1 MRRGGLSFP
10 DLLSSPSSARRVAR
24 AAVTRAAAALA
35 LSLNVCAAAA
45 AADRPPVVIQ
55 HVDAFIAHQTGAALW
70 WIGSRNLE
78 LVVGFDGTGALSLQR
93 MSNPTTGRSWD
104 ITPASDVGLTAGPD
118 RLTLA
123 ASGGTTL
130 VNVETR
136 ASEFGVVL
144 TFNFEYRA
152 QRLLVSRVYA
162 CYAGSPT
169 IETWTR
175 IASTGG
181 DGTPVTDLAAWRI
194 TMPLGHVR
202 WLGGLRGDSAGGT
215 VEDAFVVA
223 DRDLEPGERIDLGA
237 EGRSSETFVP
247 LVVVNGDR
255 DQFFGGLMWSGAW
268 HAALE
273 RADARLRVTLDFPGV
288 VTTVTP
294 ARPLELPHAFFGIN
308 ARSDTDESGALHQ
321 FILRGIR
328 RGRPFQPLVTYN
340 TWFTYGTTINED
352 AMVAEMDRAAS
363 LGVEL
368 FVIDAGWYFGAGMNS
383 DFDFESGLGSWRAD
397 PDRFPSGLASLSD
410 YAHGAGMKF
419 GLWVEPERVA
429 LSTIDAPG
437 LAREPWLAT
446 RNGDYGAL
454 NVAQICLARREARQW
469 VFDRLVALIEE
480 VHPDYL
486 KWDNNGWINCNRPDH
501 GHGATDGNLTHVQA
515 LYGLLDDLR
524 QRYPDLLIENVSGG
538 GSRIDFGLLAYTD
551 VAWMDDRT
559 SPAAHVRHNIE
570 GLTFAFPPAY
580 LLSFLI
586 DADGEPVAGADDL
599 PLLTRSRGAGILGL
613 TYRTELLDPLTASL
627 LAIQVNE
634 YKGYRDTITRA
645 NATLLTLQTPYD
657 DSGWDVLEELTD
669 DAATAL
675 IFGFRTEQNDD
686 RLLVRPR
693 GLIPEADYDVTSV
706 DTGPL
711 GTARGDVLMSDGI
724 ELNHGGGSSRA
735 HVLVLQARN

>member
-1 MRRGGLSFP
+1 
-10 DLLSSPSSARRVAR
+10 
-24 AAVTRAAAALA
+24 VTGAAAALA
-35 LSLNVCAAAA
+35 LVLMAGAPAG
-45 AADRPPVVIQ
+45 AADRPPVVVQ
-55 HVDAFIAHQTGAALW
+55 RGDAFLAHQTGANLW
-70 WIGSRNLE
+70 WIGSANLE
-78 LVVGFDGTGALSLQR
+78 LIVGFDPTGALSLQR
-93 MSNPTTGRSWD
+93 VSNPTTGRSWD
-104 ITPASDVGLTAGPD
+104 ITPASDVGLTAGTD
-118 RLTLA
+118 RVTL
-123 ASGGTTL
+123 ASGGATTL

-152 QRLLVSRVYA
+152 RRLLVSRVYA

-175 IASTGG
+175 IASAGG
-181 DGTPVTDLAAWRI
+181 DATQVTDLVAWRM

-223 DRDLEPGERIDLGA
+223 DRDLDPGERIDLGA

-247 LVVVNGDR
+247 LVVVGGEHDE
-255 DQFFGGLMWSGAW
+255 FFGGLMWSGAW

-294 ARPLELPHAFFGIN
+294 ARPLELPHAFFGITG
-308 ARSDTDESGALHQ
+308 RSAGDESGALHQ
-321 FILRGIR
+321 FIMRGIR

-340 TWFTYGTTINED
+340 TWFTYGTTVNED
-352 AMVAEMDRAAS
+352 AMVAEIDRAAS

-368 FVIDAGWYFGAGMNS
+368 FVIDAGWYFGAGENG

-419 GLWVEPERVA
+419 GLWVEPEHVA
-429 LSTIDAPG
+429 RSTIDAPG
-437 LAREPWLAT
+437 LASESWLAT
-446 RNGDYGAL
+446 RDGDYGSL

-480 VHPDYL
+480 VRPDYL
-486 KWDNNGWINCNRPDH
+486 KWDNNAWINCNRPDH
-501 GHGATDGNLTHVQA
+501 GHGAADGNLMHVQA
-515 LYGLLDDLR
+515 LYGLLDELR
-524 QRYPDLLIENVSGG
+524 QRFPNLLIENVSGG
-538 GSRIDFGLLAYTD
+538 GSRIDFGLVAYTD

-586 DADGEPVAGADDL
+586 DADGEPIAGADDL

-627 LAIQVNE
+627 LAIQINE
-634 YKGYRDTITRA
+634 YKGYRDTIARA

-675 IFGFRTEQNDD
+675 IFGFKAEQDNG
-686 RLLVRPR
+686 RLVVRPR
-693 GLIPEADYDVTSV
+693 GLLPDADYDVTSV

-711 GTARGDVLMSDGI
+711 GSARGDLLMAEGI